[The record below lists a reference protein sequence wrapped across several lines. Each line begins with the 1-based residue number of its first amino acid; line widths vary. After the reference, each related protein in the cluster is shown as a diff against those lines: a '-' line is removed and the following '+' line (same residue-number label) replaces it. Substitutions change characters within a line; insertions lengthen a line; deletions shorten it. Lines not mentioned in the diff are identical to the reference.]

1 MVSKKAQVS
10 WRAADKIIHQ
20 YLSDSL
26 TPSNVQTCEEFTPKG
41 PGSKTLSIDDE
52 TCLLYLYFENPYRPL
67 TSYVRE
73 LFNMTSTLANEKTLS
88 KWFLKSLP
96 HRMGIKKGTIAPIDK
111 FTPENAL
118 RRLEFIDFM
127 VKLEDHD
134 RLVFVDEKKLKGCEI
149 YNIYGRPNPFTGEM
163 PQKLFILISVT
174 PMVS

>member
-1 MVSKKAQVS
+1 MSLSSSVQELAYQLGLRTNEHGGQYVNVVSFNAEKKIAVIKHYEELKRQNENIPPSINMVSKKAQVS

-118 RRLEFIDFM
+118 
-127 VKLEDHD
+127 
-134 RLVFVDEKKLKGCEI
+134 
-149 YNIYGRPNPFTGEM
+149 
-163 PQKLFILISVT
+163 
-174 PMVS
+174 